1 MPTGNNNCRKSICV
15 MTSQFETSAKI
26 TFAQSTHRTFQKQNS
41 LEQAA
46 FWPKV
51 KVPTD
56 LA

>member
-1 MPTGNNNCRKSICV
+1 MCV

-26 TFAQSTHRTFQKQNS
+26 TFAQSTHKTFQKQNS